1 MDYDP
6 ENSFNDSGDEEEAS
20 VTGKRQASIF
30 LIDGSSSMFH
40 RVNESS
46 ADKED
51 KIMSCPFVLALKSA
65 HSILTNKILLPTSEQ
80 DLVGVVIFGNES
92 DILTG
97 RGTVRVLV
105 DLQEPEAEAILKL
118 ESVWKEESK
127 LANIEA
133 AATNVSL
140 ADAFHICGAIF
151 AEQYV
156 TS

>member
-46 ADKED
+46 ADEED
-51 KIMSCPFVLALKSA
+51 KKSCPFVLALKSA

-92 DILTG
+92 DVLTG

>member
-6 ENSFNDSGDEEEAS
+6 ENSYNDSGDEEEAS

-46 ADKED
+46 ADEED
-51 KIMSCPFVLALKSA
+51 KKSCPFVLALKSA

-92 DILTG
+92 DVLTG

-133 AATNVSL
+133 AATTVSL

>member
-1 MDYDP
+1 MDGNSEDP
-6 ENSFNDSGDEEEAS
+6 FDDSGDEGEAS

-40 RVNESS
+40 PESS
-46 ADKED
+46 ADEAD
-51 KIMSCPFVLALKSA
+51 KIPCPFVLALKSA

-92 DILTG
+92 DVLTG

-133 AATNVSL
+133 AATTVSL